1 MTEIDLGRD
10 GFITLDET
18 LTSLREIVNADPRL
32 TVAPVGSGALSLAES
47 EGDVVASLDG
57 VPVFVISPTS
67 FRGGW
72 RTADHSSDRSA
83 WRLDLD
89 TGQPVPGGWGTT
101 VQIQVPGNEG
111 QP

>member
-72 RTADHSSDRSA
+72 RTAEFRNLRRFGRDDELRIVCLFS
-83 WRLDLD
+83 
-89 TGQPVPGGWGTT
+89 
-101 VQIQVPGNEG
+101 
-111 QP
+111 

>member
-1 MTEIDLGRD
+1 MTTIDLGRD
-10 GFITLDET
+10 GFITLDEA
-18 LTSLREIVNADPRL
+18 LTSLRAIVNANPRV

-57 VPVFVISPTS
+57 APVFVISPTS

-72 RTADHSSDRSA
+72 RTADHSSDPPA

-89 TGQPVPGGWGTT
+89 TGRPLPGGWGST
-101 VQIQVPGNEG
+101 VQVQVPGNER